1 MTPPPPA
8 GSGVGESSS
17 PRGVRVAIMQ
27 PPPPPPLA
35 GPARQGGV
43 PSSPR
48 LPALAPA
55 PLPFFS
61 SSRTWE
67 SPGSPGSPWLRARNS
82 AAGKGWARDAPGAAC
97 SCRPRPTRSPAYFPR
112 RRPTSPGGRPRA
124 GRRRRA
130 RRDALCS
137 RPCGRRSRRARR
149 GRSGAGGGG
158 GRRGSPPSPSRRRSA
173 APRPRAHRPLALE
186 LEPNF
191 SSFLF
196 LSNGAGNSCS
206 APAGGNALA
215 LPRAQTRSLLSP
227 VPPHAGSTTKSHLH
241 ARK

>member
-1 MTPPPPA
+1 
-8 GSGVGESSS
+8 
-17 PRGVRVAIMQ
+17 MQ
-27 PPPPPPLA
+27 PPPPLA
-35 GPARQGGV
+35 RPARQGGV
-43 PSSPR
+43 PSAPR
-48 LPALAPA
+48 LPAFAPT
-55 PLPFFS
+55 PLPFFF

-67 SPGSPGSPWLRARNS
+67 PPGSPGSPRLRARNS
-82 AAGKGWARDAPGAAC
+82 APAAGTGRARDAPRAAC
-97 SCRPRPTRSPAYFPR
+97 SRRPRPTRRPAHFPR

-137 RPCGRRSRRARR
+137 RRCGRRSRRARR

-158 GRRGSPPSPSRRRSA
+158 WRRGSPPSPSRRLRCSA

-186 LEPNF
+186 LQPNF

>member
-1 MTPPPPA
+1 M
-8 GSGVGESSS
+8 GELSCL
-17 PRGVRVAIMQ
+17 RGLKVAIMQ
-27 PPPPPPLA
+27 PPPPLA
-35 GPARQGGV
+35 RPARQGGV
-43 PSSPR
+43 PSAPR
-48 LPALAPA
+48 LPALAPTL
-55 PLPFFS
+55 LPFFS

-67 SPGSPGSPWLRARNS
+67 PPGSPGSPRLRARNS
-82 AAGKGWARDAPGAAC
+82 APAAGTGRARDAPRAAC
-97 SCRPRPTRSPAYFPR
+97 SRRPRPTRRPAHFPR

-137 RPCGRRSRRARR
+137 RRCGRRSRRARR

-158 GRRGSPPSPSRRRSA
+158 WRRGSPPSPSRRLRCSA

-186 LEPNF
+186 LQPNF

-215 LPRAQTRSLLSP
+215 FPRAQTRSLLSP
-227 VPPHAGSTTKSHLH
+227 VPPHAGSTTKSTEIFYSCVGG
-241 ARK
+241 

>member
-1 MTPPPPA
+1 M
-8 GSGVGESSS
+8 GELSCL
-17 PRGVRVAIMQ
+17 RGLKVAIMQ
-27 PPPPPPLA
+27 PPPPLA
-35 GPARQGGV
+35 RPARQGGV
-43 PSSPR
+43 PSAPR

-67 SPGSPGSPWLRARNS
+67 PPGSPGSPRLRARNS
-82 AAGKGWARDAPGAAC
+82 APAAGTGRARDAPRAAC
-97 SCRPRPTRSPAYFPR
+97 SRRPRPTRRPAHFPR

-137 RPCGRRSRRARR
+137 RRCGRRSRRARR

-158 GRRGSPPSPSRRRSA
+158 WRRGSPPSPSRRLRCSA

-186 LEPNF
+186 LQPNF